1 MGAPPEAIDLCVAA
15 ASAAAGA
22 TRRAPNAEKNE
33 SVCESSGLVLAES
46 RRGRR
51 GARVEDFAAG
61 FGD

>member
-1 MGAPPEAIDLCVAA
+1 V
-15 ASAAAGA
+15 
-22 TRRAPNAEKNE
+22 RRGGERGGGRDEKTAPNAEKNE

>member
-1 MGAPPEAIDLCVAA
+1 MGAPPDIIDLCVAA

-22 TRRAPNAEKNE
+22 TRTAPNAERNE
-33 SVCESSGLVLAES
+33 SVCESSGSAMAES